1 MPRKNELTY
10 LLKKFENSS
19 ENSETIQMTSETS
32 ANAKNT
38 NDDAGQY
45 SFMVFFSFSI
55 YIKPET
61 GSFHIFSLT
70 RLASG
75 KNAPASRA
83 ISAGSDEIN
92 HKRRRAPTDLK
103 PHGMERVATDQFRR
117 RLSENFPPSRKARHR
132 RADSRYSRN
141 APVI

>member
-1 MPRKNELTY
+1 MIMHSATENGIKFVSIAIMPRKNELTY
-10 LLKKFENSS
+10 LLKKFENGS

-38 NDDAGQY
+38 NDAAGQY

-55 YIKPET
+55 SIKPET

-70 RLASG
+70 RLTSG

-83 ISAGSDEIN
+83 ISAGSDESITSGDEP
-92 HKRRRAPTDLK
+92 RQTSSLTAWS
-103 PHGMERVATDQFRR
+103 AW
-117 RLSENFPPSRKARHR
+117 RLIIPSASVGKLSAV
-132 RADSRYSRN
+132 
-141 APVI
+141 P